1 MSRFRIFVIIFVTFS
16 FMGGLATPVLA
27 QIELE
32 DELVM
37 ERPIPALNTIWIEEM
52 TWIEIRDALA
62 EGKRTAIVPTGGI
75 EQNGPCLLYTS
86 PSPRDATLSRMPSS
100 A

>member
-62 EGKRTAIVPTGGI
+62 EVSALRSSRQGG
-75 EQNGPCLLYTS
+75 S
-86 PSPRDATLSRMPSS
+86 SRMALTSLWVS
-100 A
+100 TTMC